1 MSEPVDLN
9 KAFDLRPRALV
20 KSTSSTAKG
29 LLVIIAI
36 GLLGWA
42 VYKAFVKRPEP
53 TQTQN
58 TVITSPARVEIDQ
71 RQIVNSRETDRF
83 FFGLKFKLI
92 WWPVKVGISM
102 PQEVKEAEIKPIEIK
117 ETK

>member
-9 KAFDLRPRALV
+9 KAFDLRPRALI
-20 KSTSSTAKG
+20 KSTSSTFKG

-42 VYKAFVKRPEP
+42 VWKAFVKKPEP

-58 TVITSPARVEIDQ
+58 TVITSPAKVEIDQ
-71 RQIVNSRETDRF
+71 RQQIIETEKDTFFVGVKLWRIKFGFSLLRQSRQVLLTD
-83 FFGLKFKLI
+83 LE
-92 WWPVKVGISM
+92 VSKVIT
-102 PQEVKEAEIKPIEIK
+102 PK
-117 ETK
+117 